1 MRKNKF
7 EELSDIFLEKVMR
20 LKIYAV
26 LLCLLFSISIPVRA
40 ETFVKEKP
48 SKTIFVT
55 PPAPVFS
62 DAQRQA
68 ELQSRRDNV
77 FAAMDD
83 NSLMILMSG
92 EPRIYTNDIDYP
104 FRQENNLY
112 YLTALKQ
119 EGITLILIKDGE
131 KKREILFMRKRSPIS
146 EIWNGKLYSDDD
158 ARRIS
163 GIETIIYNGERDE
176 FYKSVLKKDS
186 FKSKDGVKIPI
197 SAENL
202 YLVLPYSDKDN
213 NGIREFGREFE
224 MTKQFAVA
232 GINEKTKLYEY
243 TPTAGYKILNA
254 QPIFAKLRLVK
265 SPYEIKLIQ
274 HAIDITTEGLMRVM
288 ANAGNFNWEYEAQ
301 AEVEYIFRKR
311 NADSWGFPSIV
322 GGDENTLTLH
332 YIESQGKIERGKLL
346 LMDVGAEYDH
356 YTADITRTF
365 PVNGKFSDKQ
375 REIYQIVYDAQEA
388 AAKEIKPGNRF
399 AKPAEAARI
408 EVDKGLAKLG
418 LTTAPGAFIPGTER
432 EVDDGKGGKRKVG
445 TSQSYLWFIH
455 GWGHWLG
462 MNVHD
467 VGGGGMTVFEPG
479 MIMTNEPGIYI
490 RPDALDNLP
499 DTPEM
504 RAFIEKIRPAFEK
517 YTGIGVRIEDDMLV
531 TENGVEWMTKNLPR
545 KIDEIE
551 SFMKTASK

>member
-1 MRKNKF
+1 MNK
-7 EELSDIFLEKVMR
+7 ITGI
-20 LKIYAV
+20 KIYAV
-26 LLCLLFSISIPVRA
+26 LFCLLFSISIPVNA
-40 ETFVKEKP
+40 ETIDKP
-48 SKTIFVT
+48 KPPIIFRVT

-68 ELQSRRDNV
+68 ELKRRREKV
-77 FAAMDD
+77 LAAMDD
-83 NSLMILMSG
+83 NSLMILMSA
-92 EPRIYTNDIDYP
+92 EPKIYTNDVDYP
-104 FRQENNLY
+104 YRQENNLY

-119 EGITLILIKDGE
+119 ENITLVLMKNGG
-131 KKREILFMRKRSPIS
+131 KTREILFMRKRIAAS
-146 EIWNGKLYSDDD
+146 EIWNGKMYSDDE
-158 ARRIS
+158 ARKIS
-163 GIETIIYNGERDE
+163 GIETIIYKSEWDD
-176 FYKSVLKKDS
+176 FYKSVLKKEA
-186 FKSKDGVKIPI
+186 FTSKDGVKIPV

-202 YLVLPYSDKDN
+202 YLVLPYTKFDN
-213 NGIREFGREFE
+213 NGMREFGREFE
-224 MTKQFAVA
+224 MTKQFAEISV
-232 GINEKTKLYEY
+232 NEKTHEY
-243 TPTAGYKILNA
+243 IYQPTKSYKILNA
-254 QPIFAKLRLVK
+254 QPIFAKLRLIK

-301 AEVEYIFRKR
+301 AELEYIFRKR

-322 GGDENTLTLH
+322 GGGENATTLH

-346 LMDVGAEYDH
+346 LMDVGAEYGQ
-356 YTADITRTF
+356 YSADITRTI

-418 LTTAPGAFIPGTER
+418 LTTAPGAFMPGTER
-432 EVDDGKGGKRKVG
+432 EVDDGKGNKRKVG
-445 TSQSYLWFIH
+445 ISQSFLWFMH

-479 MIMTNEPGIYI
+479 MILTNEPGIYI

-504 RAFIEKIRPAFEK
+504 REFIEKIRPALEK
-517 YTGIGVRIEDDMLV
+517 YKGIGVRIEDDLLV

-545 KIDEIE
+545 KADEIE
-551 SFMKTASK
+551 AFMKTASKEVGAK